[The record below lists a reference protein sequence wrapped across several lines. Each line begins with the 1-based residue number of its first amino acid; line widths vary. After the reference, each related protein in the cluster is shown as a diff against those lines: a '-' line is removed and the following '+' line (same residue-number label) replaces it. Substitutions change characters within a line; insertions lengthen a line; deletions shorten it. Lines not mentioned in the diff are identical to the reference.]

1 MSQRQPSLAR
11 RAFPALA
18 LTAVGV
24 GMVQALDRPAVT
36 MGGAIG
42 DISAASGI
50 ATTTIAPVDTTA
62 TTVTPNGGASAAGG
76 VPTATV
82 APSATT
88 VAPTATLAAPAV
100 TTAPAASSCGAMT
113 GIGSPG
119 QVTERR
125 NYGTVTVTAKFTTD
139 GTLCD
144 ATATYNVYDQKSV
157 RYAEYAIPILNKQAV
172 AANGTNIQGISGATA
187 STNGYRD
194 SLQSAIDNKK

>member
-1 MSQRQPSLAR
+1 MSQRQPSLIR

-24 GMVQALDRPAVT
+24 GMVQALDRPAVPV
-36 MGGAIG
+36 GGAVG
-42 DISAASGI
+42 DVAASDA
-50 ATTTIAPVDTTA
+50 ATTTIAPVETT
-62 TTVTPNGGASAAGG
+62 TTLAPTGGASAAGG

-88 VAPTATLAAPAV
+88 VAPVVTA
-100 TTAPAASSCGAMT
+100 APAASTCGAMT
-113 GIGSPG
+113 GVGSNG

-125 NYGTVTVTAKFTTD
+125 NYGTYTVTAKFTAD
-139 GTLCD
+139 GTLCE

-172 AANGTNIQGISGATA
+172 AAHSANIQGISGATA